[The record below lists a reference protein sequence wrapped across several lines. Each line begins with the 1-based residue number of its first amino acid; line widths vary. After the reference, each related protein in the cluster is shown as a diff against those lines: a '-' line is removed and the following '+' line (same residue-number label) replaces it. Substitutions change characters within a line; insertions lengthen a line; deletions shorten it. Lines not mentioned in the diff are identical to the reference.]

1 MSSEQNALHIPHIR
15 PRFRITVPSAKN
27 QLMDRIR
34 NLLHTSD
41 ERIVGT
47 IVDNHVILDITKE
60 DIHYWSPQVNFRI
73 EEDNYDPTQSVLS
86 GIIGPR
92 PKVWTLF
99 MFIYFAIGVIGF
111 FISSFG
117 VARLMMGEQTILL
130 WAFPVAILLMLTAY
144 LAGKM
149 GERLGSDQVE
159 VLKSFIIE
167 AISNP
172 TTEL

>member
-1 MSSEQNALHIPHIR
+1 MN
-15 PRFRITVPSAKN
+15 
-27 QLMDRIR
+27 RIR
-34 NLLHTSD
+34 NLLHTSN
-41 ERIVGT
+41 ENIIGT
-47 IVDNHVILDITKE
+47 IVDNHVILDITQK

-73 EEDNYDPTQSVLS
+73 EEDRNDPNQSVLS

-99 MFIYFAIGVIGF
+99 MFIYFAIGTIGF

-117 VARLMMGEQTILL
+117 MARLMMGEQSLLL

-159 VLKSFIIE
+159 LLKSFIIE
-167 AISNP
+167 AITDSPTESNNP
-172 TTEL
+172 NKSSPK